1 VTAKASIAV
10 RLVNPGRHTRPGR
23 PVELRNL
30 CLTVLIMLVAQYGLG
45 IFLNL
50 YVSVPASDHDAGLAH
65 EIASGPGSL
74 TLHAT
79 LGLVLIVTSV
89 VLLVRAIAVRS
100 PVIILLVALA
110 LTAIL
115 GAFAAGE
122 VFVRGGGSNSA
133 SLIMAFLTGVA
144 LLCDIGTLV
153 LVAAARP
160 DLALAASPDPDPA
173 ARPDFFPAARPDLFP
188 AARPDLFPAA
198 PPDLF
203 PAAPPDLF
211 PAAEPVPTPLRQR
224 APAQVTRH
232 AATPPLPRRSF
243 RTGGATHASVTQ
255 AGGNDRPRR

>member
-1 VTAKASIAV
+1 
-10 RLVNPGRHTRPGR
+10 
-23 PVELRNL
+23 
-30 CLTVLIMLVAQYGLG
+30 MLVAQYGLG

-160 DLALAASPDPDPA
+160 DLALAARPDPDPA
-173 ARPDFFPAARPDLFP
+173 GRPDFFPAGRPDFFPAGRPDLFP
-188 AARPDLFPAA
+188 AGRPDLFPAA
-198 PPDLF
+198 PL
-203 PAAPPDLF
+203 DLF

>member
-50 YVSVPASDHDAGLAH
+50 YVSIPASDHDAGLAH

-79 LGLVLIVTSV
+79 LGLALIVTSV

-122 VFVRGGGSNSA
+122 IFVHGGGSNSA

-160 DLALAASPDPDPA
+160 DTALA
-173 ARPDFFPAARPDLFP
+173 ARPDPV
-188 AARPDLFPAA
+188 
-198 PPDLF
+198 
-203 PAAPPDLF
+203 
-211 PAAEPVPTPLRQR
+211 PAAEPVQAPVGQR
-224 APAQVTRH
+224 APAQLRQGVPAQITRH
-232 AATPPLPRRSF
+232 VATPPLPRRPF
-243 RTGGATHASVTQ
+243 RTGGVTRASATQ

>member
-1 VTAKASIAV
+1 
-10 RLVNPGRHTRPGR
+10 
-23 PVELRNL
+23 
-30 CLTVLIMLVAQYGLG
+30 
-45 IFLNL
+45 
-50 YVSVPASDHDAGLAH
+50 
-65 EIASGPGSL
+65 
-74 TLHAT
+74 
-79 LGLVLIVTSV
+79 
-89 VLLVRAIAVRS
+89 
-100 PVIILLVALA
+100 VIILLVALA

-160 DLALAASPDPDPA
+160 DLALAARPDPDPA
-173 ARPDFFPAARPDLFP
+173 GRPDFFPAGRPDLFP
-188 AARPDLFPAA
+188 AGRPDLFPAA
-198 PPDLF
+198 PLDLF
-203 PAAPPDLF
+203 PATPPDLF

-224 APAQVTRH
+224 APAQVTRN

>member
-50 YVSVPASDHDAGLAH
+50 YVSIPASDHDAGLAH

-122 VFVRGGGSNSA
+122 VFVRGDGSAGA
-133 SLIMAFLTGVA
+133 SLVMAFLTGVA

-153 LVAAARP
+153 LVAVTRPDTALAARP
-160 DLALAASPDPDPA
+160 DPE
-173 ARPDFFPAARPDLFP
+173 
-188 AARPDLFPAA
+188 
-198 PPDLF
+198 
-203 PAAPPDLF
+203 
-211 PAAEPVPTPLRQR
+211 PAAEPVPAPVGQR
-224 APAQVTRH
+224 APAQVRQGVPARVTRH
-232 AATPPLPRRSF
+232 VAAPPLPRRPF
-243 RTGGATHASVTQ
+243 RTAGVTHASATQ

>member
-1 VTAKASIAV
+1 
-10 RLVNPGRHTRPGR
+10 
-23 PVELRNL
+23 
-30 CLTVLIMLVAQYGLG
+30 MLVAQYGLG

-188 AARPDLFPAA
+188 AA